1 MLGVDG
7 PRTVKEAGEQALAS
21 FRKTVEARLAESIRR
36 DPDRAADAVEIGLVD
51 REWLA
56 SPQERPFRV
65 APPVEMLKRSIEKLV
80 ERRPSMLSSL
90 GLNAL
95 QIMAWEG
102 VRSFRTDE
110 PVRVAVV
117 FTDLEGFTSFTADF
131 GDVAAVELLEEHHR
145 AVSPIVR
152 SRGGRVVKRLGDG
165 LMLSFP
171 EPEAA
176 VMAALEL
183 VTTAPGPLRLR
194 AGAHVGEVVATRE
207 DLLGHVVNVAA
218 RVAEE
223 AKGGEVLVTADI
235 CDAANGLPGAVFGR
249 RRRLSLKG
257 VPDRVAVCRVTR
269 APDR

>member
-1 MLGVDG
+1 
-7 PRTVKEAGEQALAS
+7 
-21 FRKTVEARLAESIRR
+21 
-36 DPDRAADAVEIGLVD
+36 
-51 REWLA
+51 
-56 SPQERPFRV
+56 
-65 APPVEMLKRSIEKLV
+65 
-80 ERRPSMLSSL
+80 MLSSL

-95 QIMAWEG
+95 QILAWEG
-102 VRSFRTDE
+102 GRSFAADE

-117 FTDLEGFTSFTADF
+117 FTDLEGFTKYTADF
-131 GDVAAVELLEEHHR
+131 GDAAAVELLDEHHR
-145 AVSPIVR
+145 TVSPIVR

-183 VTTAPGPLRLR
+183 VATAPGPLRLR
-194 AGAHVGEVVATRE
+194 AGAHVGEVRATRE

-235 CDAANGLPGAVFGR
+235 CDAVNELPGAVFGR

-257 VPDRVAVCRVTR
+257 VPARVAACRVTP

>member
-1 MLGVDG
+1 VDG
-7 PRTVKEAGEQALAS
+7 PRTVRKAGEKAVAS
-21 FRKTVEARLAESIRR
+21 FRRTVETRLAESIRR
-36 DPDRAADAVEIGLVD
+36 DPERAADAIEIGLVD
-51 REWLA
+51 REWLE

-65 APPVEMLKRSIEKLV
+65 APPVELLKRSIEKLV

-95 QIMAWEG
+95 QILAWEG
-102 VRSFRTDE
+102 GRSFGSDE

-117 FTDLEGFTSFTADF
+117 FTDLEGFTSYTADV
-131 GDVAAVELLEEHHR
+131 GDAAAVELLEEHHR

-194 AGAHVGEVVATRE
+194 AGAHVGEVMASRD

-235 CDAANGLPGAVFGR
+235 CDAAVGLPGASFGR

-269 APDR
+269 ATDR